1 MHPIVR
7 SNIAQRQKTQAE
19 KAAAMHA
26 AGKSPRKR
34 PKVSGSSKRARS
46 SAYRPAGG
54 LCYDGSWLAA
64 ALEGR

>member
-1 MHPIVR
+1 MHPTVR
-7 SNIAQRQKTQAE
+7 ANIAQRQRTQAA

-34 PKVSGSSKRARS
+34 PKVVGSSKRAGS

>member
-7 SNIAQRQKTQAE
+7 ANIAQRQKTNAQ
-19 KAAAMHA
+19 KAAAMHS
-26 AGKSPRKR
+26 AGKNTRKR
-34 PKVSGSSKRARS
+34 SKVAGSSKRAGS

-64 ALEGR
+64 ALEI